1 MKFIIIYNEFE
12 NINHNSYIDII
23 NRINSN
29 EIYIIYNQNLKRL
42 NFEEKISDLYK
53 NKSFYFS
60 AVDYITRSVIE
71 TAYVGIKNFILKN
84 EDEIV
89 FLHKIDP
96 SLNVNNVEFK
106 ENFFGYSNLSN
117 CCGIYGYKNIEI
129 FNKYSK
135 KVLLEN
141 IEINNNINSFLKVYE
156 LMAFNNEEII
166 PLFIEELNEDYLL
179 LSDKSNLD
187 FHSLKES
194 ELINNKVKNNK
205 YNTLTKKNNEIIKNG
220 KFSILIGELNFY
232 RNIPEDLSVFF
243 PKLTDFTIDEVNQI
257 CQLKINYINGIP
269 LFFLHK
275 NELISDKI
283 IDDLFNIL
291 NEIHNCKYEI
301 SINETNIHNNYFKKL
316 EDRFNKKDYFFQD
329 AEEIFQIIKEDLKKN
344 YCPKIV
350 GVIHGDFWFPNIL
363 LEYCGNFKLID
374 MKGQVDDKLTLNG
387 DKYYDY
393 GKLYQCILGFD
404 LYMND
409 CKIYHEYMYNIEK
422 YFLKKC
428 QEKQLNIDYLKAV
441 TNSLTFG
448 TFHAIE
454 EDETKIRIWNFLKKQ
469 MNIFT

>member
-1 MKFIIIYNEFE
+1 MKFILIYHDLVNIDNDHTIIN
-12 NINHNSYIDII
+12 NINN
-23 NRINSN
+23 NG
-29 EIYIIYNQNLKRL
+29 IYIIYNENLKCF
-42 NFEEKISDLYK
+42 NFEEKITNLYK

-71 TAYVGIKNFILKN
+71 TAYVGIKKFIL
-84 EDEIV
+84 EDKEEII
-89 FLHKIDP
+89 FLHKIN
-96 SLNVNNVEFK
+96 SNLNLNNLVFK

-117 CCGIYGYKNIEI
+117 SCGIYGYKNIKI

-141 IEINNNINSFLKVYE
+141 IEINNNINGFLKVYE
-156 LMAFNNEEII
+156 LMAFNNQEII
-166 PLFIEELNEDYLL
+166 PLFIEELTQDCLL
-179 LSDKSNLD
+179 LNHESNLD
-187 FHSLKES
+187 FSKNKNS
-194 ELINNKVKNNK
+194 DIISNKVKNNK
-205 YNTLTKKNNEIIKNG
+205 YNTLTKKNNEIVKNG

-232 RNIPEDLSVFF
+232 RNIPEDLSIFF
-243 PKLTDFTIDEVNQI
+243 PKLTDFSLDNINQI

-291 NEIHNCKYEI
+291 DKIHNCKYEI
-301 SINETNIHNNYFKKL
+301 SISKTNIHNNYFKKL
-316 EDRFNKKDYFFQD
+316 EDRFNKKDYFFED

-344 YCPKIV
+344 YCPEIV

-363 LEYCGNFKLID
+363 LEYSGNFKLID
-374 MKGQVDDKLTLNG
+374 MKGQVDGELTLNG

-409 CKIYHEYMYNIEK
+409 CKMNYEYMYTLEI

-428 QEKQLNIDYLKAV
+428 QEKQLNINYLKAV

-454 EDETKIRIWNFLKKQ
+454 EDKTKIRIWNFLKKQ
-469 MNIFT
+469 INIFT